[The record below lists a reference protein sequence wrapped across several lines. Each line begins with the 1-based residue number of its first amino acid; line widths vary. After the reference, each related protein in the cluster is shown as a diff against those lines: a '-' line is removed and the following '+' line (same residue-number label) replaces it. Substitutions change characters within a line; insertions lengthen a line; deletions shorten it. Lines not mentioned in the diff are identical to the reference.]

1 MFYPSVRFAKT
12 GGLGYDSA
20 MKLRILLSMAVLALS
35 VASLPADILSEV
47 PKYAQDEL
55 AEGQI
60 VVKSENVQG
69 APWPR
74 LMLYQ
79 VVDAP
84 PSVVW
89 NLFNDYPAAS
99 EYTPGLIAA
108 KVIETYPDGSKDVQ
122 YTVKVPIIQRAT
134 YVVHNTYSKKGSIQE
149 VAWNLVKSPLA
160 RSSTGSLRI
169 EPYGKNQTLLC
180 YTNLVVPITNLV
192 AGLKNEAL
200 SSAKTTVR
208 ALKAEAERR
217 AAGS

>member
-1 MFYPSVRFAKT
+1 
-12 GGLGYDSA
+12 
-20 MKLRILLSMAVLALS
+20 MKLRFLLPLAAFAVS
-35 VASLPADILSEV
+35 VASLSADILSEV

-55 AEGQI
+55 ADGQI

-69 APWPR
+69 APWPK

-79 VVDAP
+79 VVNAS

-89 NLFNDYPAAS
+89 NLFNDYAAAP

-108 KVIETYPDGSKDVQ
+108 KIIETYPDGSKDVQ

-134 YVVHNTYSKKGSIQE
+134 YVVHNTYTKKGNMQE

-160 RSSTGSLRI
+160 KSSTGSLRI

-180 YTNLVVPITNLV
+180 YTNLVIPITNLV

-200 SSAKTTVR
+200 SEAKTTVR

-217 AAGS
+217 ASGS